1 MIKCGIDAVEIKRL
15 DEINPAIRTRFIHRV
30 YTPLEQAQ
38 LQGNTEALAG
48 VFAAKE
54 AVSKAL
60 GTGIGTGIGKVH
72 WQDIEIIHAYS
83 GEPEVRLHGAANEVA
98 AARHLS
104 EWAVSITHDGGIA
117 MAVAVAR
124 D

>member
-15 DEINPAIRTRFIHRV
+15 DEINPAIRARFIHRV

-60 GTGIGTGIGKVH
+60 GTGIGKVH
-72 WQDIEIIHAYS
+72 WQDIEIIHAQT

-117 MAVAVAR
+117 MAVAVAQ